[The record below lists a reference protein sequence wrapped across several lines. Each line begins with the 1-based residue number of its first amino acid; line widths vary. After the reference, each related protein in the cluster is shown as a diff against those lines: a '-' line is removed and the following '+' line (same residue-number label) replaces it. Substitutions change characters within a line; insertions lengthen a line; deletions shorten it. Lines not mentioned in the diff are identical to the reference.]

1 MKNIVDK
8 FISQLNDQLADKK
21 VKLKLD
27 KSAKEQLIEEGF
39 DTKMGA
45 RPLQR
50 VITNRIK
57 LPLSKQLLFQDIKKS
72 SVTVTYDQK
81 TKEFTING

>member
-1 MKNIVDK
+1 MSNIVDK
-8 FISQLNDQLADKK
+8 FIAQLNEQLADKK

-50 VITNRIK
+50 V
-57 LPLSKQLLFQDIKKS
+57 
-72 SVTVTYDQK
+72 
-81 TKEFTING
+81 